1 MPDQPDRRAFG
12 PFVADL
18 SKELLWRDEEL
29 VRVPRRTFQVLAL
42 LVRHA
47 GEVLEKREI
56 FDAIWGTTV
65 VEENT
70 LARHIATL
78 RRILDD
84 GPEHKYIATVPGWG
98 YRFVAQV
105 IDTDATKPLVES
117 HGQIPEVRNVDPTWS
132 TVPERSADASDG
144 RPGDDPAPSDDLN
157 TVRPS
162 AA

>member
-1 MPDQPDRRAFG
+1 MPDSPDRRAFG

-47 GEVLEKREI
+47 GEVLEKGQI
-56 FDAIWGTTV
+56 FDAVWGTTV

-84 GPEHKYIATVPGWG
+84 GAEHKYIATVPGWG

-105 IDTDATKPLVES
+105 RDADAKRPQVES
-117 HGQIPEVRNVDPTWS
+117 DDPGVENVGLRFS
-132 TVPERSADASDG
+132 SVPERSVDASDG
-144 RPGDDPAPSDDLN
+144 RPGDEPASPDD
-157 TVRPS
+157 VS
-162 AA
+162 S